1 MNDADDMRSAFQ
13 KVYAENHWMFGSGPG
28 STPRN
33 TVAYRAFLEDFIHSN
48 GIRSVTDLGC
58 GDWQFSRLVD
68 WSACIYTGFDIVP
81 ELVETNRARFGA
93 PNIDFQQFRD
103 IESLPGGDLVL
114 AKEVL
119 QHLPNAVVFQYLPV
133 LRKKYRYALITN
145 SVEPSAYSNSDV
157 PAGGCRP
164 LRLRDAPFFVH
175 GANVLTY
182 FVFENGTYWKN
193 EVLLMMGEIY

>member
-28 STPRN
+28 STPPN

-68 WSACIYTGFDIVP
+68 WSACAYTGFDIVP
-81 ELVETNRARFGA
+81 GLVETNRARFGE
-93 PNIDFQQFRD
+93 PNVDFREFRD

-119 QHLPNAVVFQYLPV
+119 QHLP
-133 LRKKYRYALITN
+133 
-145 SVEPSAYSNSDV
+145 
-157 PAGGCRP
+157 
-164 LRLRDAPFFVH
+164 
-175 GANVLTY
+175 
-182 FVFENGTYWKN
+182 
-193 EVLLMMGEIY
+193 